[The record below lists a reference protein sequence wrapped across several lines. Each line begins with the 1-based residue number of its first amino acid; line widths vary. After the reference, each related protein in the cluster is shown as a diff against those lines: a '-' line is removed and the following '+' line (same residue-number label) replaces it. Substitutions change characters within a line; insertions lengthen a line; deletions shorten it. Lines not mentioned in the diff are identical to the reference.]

1 MTNFL
6 LFSQLL
12 VKFPQ
17 QNQTKTAIKEDYKR
31 VTEIAKTQKK
41 SVTFGYK
48 NQSLLK
54 INRQTRVRLDYVT
67 FLNRILKLN
76 F

>member
-31 VTEIAKTQKK
+31 VTEIAKKQRVK

-54 INRQTRVRLDYVT
+54 INVQIWKL
-67 FLNRILKLN
+67 LLKLLVFN
-76 F
+76 GY